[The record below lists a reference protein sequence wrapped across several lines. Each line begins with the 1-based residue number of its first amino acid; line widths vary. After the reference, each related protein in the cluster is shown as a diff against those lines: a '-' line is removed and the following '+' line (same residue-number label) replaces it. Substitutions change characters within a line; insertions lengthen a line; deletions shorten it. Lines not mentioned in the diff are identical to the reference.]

1 MSPRDILLALAV
13 VLVWGTNFVAVKWG
27 VAEIPPLLLS
37 GLRYAVALVPI
48 IFFVKRPQIPVWM
61 LIAYGV
67 FVGVG
72 QFGFLFSAIKLGM
85 PAGLS
90 SLVLQVQV
98 FFSIG
103 LAVLF
108 LGERPSPFSLVGA
121 LVAFAGIAVIALERL
136 QGAALVPLLMT
147 LCAAVS
153 WSIANLITKKAGKI
167 DMFGFVVW
175 SCLVPPIPLFLLS
188 YFIEGPGAWSSML
201 THITWVGAGSVL
213 FTAWISTVFGYGAWS
228 VLFGR
233 YPASTVV
240 PFALLVPIV
249 GIGSSALVLNE
260 QISGLEWAGSV
271 LVFLGLLLNV
281 FGPRLMGKP
290 AVA

>member
-1 MSPRDILLALAV
+1 
-13 VLVWGTNFVAVKWG
+13 
-27 VAEIPPLLLS
+27 
-37 GLRYAVALVPI
+37 
-48 IFFVKRPQIPVWM
+48 
-61 LIAYGV
+61 
-67 FVGVG
+67 
-72 QFGFLFSAIKLGM
+72 
-85 PAGLS
+85 
-90 SLVLQVQV
+90 
-98 FFSIG
+98 
-103 LAVLF
+103 
-108 LGERPSPFSLVGA
+108 
-121 LVAFAGIAVIALERL
+121 
-136 QGAALVPLLMT
+136 MT